1 MLLPERIIL
10 VTGAS
15 AGIGLAALRV
25 FAEEGAAVIGLA
37 RRVGDAASE
46 LEALRAAGHRVWFQT
61 ADITR
66 PGDIERVLDFVERE
80 VGPLDGAFNNASI
93 TQDAYPIDDL
103 PESVFDEVLAIN
115 VKGTWRCLRAELA
128 TMKSRGRGAIVNT
141 SSIAGVR
148 GFPGLAAYTASK
160 HAILGLTRSAAL
172 DAAAWGIRINCL
184 CPGTTRTPMMERQ
197 MRTRP
202 GGEQTTLARIPLGR
216 IASAEE
222 QAQAAAW
229 LLSDRA
235 SFVTGEELVVDGGG
249 TIR

>member
-1 MLLPERIIL
+1 MLLRERIIL

-15 AGIGLAALRV
+15 SGIGLAALRV

-37 RRVGDAASE
+37 RRIGDAGGE
-46 LEALRAAGHRVWFQT
+46 LEALRSAGHRVWFET
-61 ADITR
+61 ADITKA
-66 PGDIERVLDFVERE
+66 GDVERVIDFIEREA
-80 VGPLDGAFNNASI
+80 GPLDGAFNNASI
-93 TQDAYPIDDL
+93 TQDAYPVDEL
-103 PESVFDEVLAIN
+103 PESVFDEVLSIN
-115 VKGTWRCLRAELA
+115 VKGTWRCMRAELA
-128 TMKSRGRGAIVNT
+128 AMKPRGRGAIVNT

-148 GFPGLAAYTASK
+148 GFPGLAAYSASK

-172 DAAAWGIRINCL
+172 DAAASGIRINCL
-184 CPGTTRTPMMERQ
+184 CPGTTRTPMMEQQ

-202 GGEQTTLARIPLGR
+202 GGEQITLARIPLGR
-216 IASAEE
+216 IASPAE

>member
-1 MLLPERIIL
+1 MLLANRTIL
-10 VTGAS
+10 ITGAS
-15 AGIGLAALRV
+15 SGIGLEALRV

-37 RRVGDAASE
+37 RHAAAAE
-46 LEALRAAGHRVWFQT
+46 AHVAALRAAGHRAWFET
-61 ADITR
+61 ADITT
-66 PGDIERVLDFVERE
+66 PGDIERVVGFVERE
-80 VGPLDGAFNNASI
+80 IGPLDGAFNNASV
-93 TQDAYPIDDL
+93 TQDAFPIDET

-128 TMKSRGRGAIVNT
+128 AMKPRRSGAIVNT

-148 GFPGLAAYTASK
+148 GFPGLAAYSASK

-172 DAAAWGIRINCL
+172 DVAALGIRVNCL
-184 CPGTTRTPMMERQ
+184 CPGTTRTPMMVRQ
-197 MRTRP
+197 LSTRP
-202 GGEQTTLARIPLGR
+202 GGEALTLARIPLGR
-216 IASAEE
+216 IASPRE

>member
-1 MLLPERIIL
+1 MLLRERIIL

-15 AGIGLAALRV
+15 SGIGLAALRL

-37 RRVGDAASE
+37 RRVGDAGTE
-46 LEALRAAGHRVWFQT
+46 LEALRSAGHRVWFET

-66 PGDIERVLDFVERE
+66 PGDIERVIEFIERE
-80 VGPLDGAFNNASI
+80 VGPLDGAFNNVSI
-93 TQDAYPIDDL
+93 TQDACPIDEL
-103 PESVFDEVLAIN
+103 PESVFDDVLAIN

-128 TMKSRGRGAIVNT
+128 VMKACGRGAIVNT

-148 GFPGLAAYTASK
+148 GFPGLAAYSASK

-172 DAAAWGIRINCL
+172 DAAAWGIRVNCL

-202 GGEQTTLARIPLGR
+202 GGEQITLARIPLAR
-216 IASAEE
+216 IATPAE

-229 LLSDRA
+229 LLSERA

>member
-1 MLLPERIIL
+1 MLLSQRTIL

-15 AGIGLAALRV
+15 SGIGLAALRV
-25 FAEEGAAVIGLA
+25 FAEEGAAVVGLA
-37 RRVGDAASE
+37 RQPGAAATAVAE
-46 LEALRAAGHRVWFQT
+46 LRAAGHRAWFEA

-66 PGDIERVLDFVERE
+66 PGDVERVIAFIERE

-93 TQDAYPIDDL
+93 TQDAWPVDEL
-103 PESVFDEVLAIN
+103 PETVFDEILAIN
-115 VKGTWRCLRAELA
+115 VKGTWRCLRAELT

-216 IASAEE
+216 IASADE

>member
-1 MLLPERIIL
+1 MLLRERIIL

-15 AGIGLAALRV
+15 SGIGLAALRV

-37 RRVGDAASE
+37 RRIGDAGGE
-46 LEALRAAGHRVWFQT
+46 LEALRSAGHRVWFET
-61 ADITR
+61 ADITKA
-66 PGDIERVLDFVERE
+66 GDVERVIDFIEREA
-80 VGPLDGAFNNASI
+80 GPLDGAFNNASI
-93 TQDAYPIDDL
+93 TQDAYPVDEL
-103 PESVFDEVLAIN
+103 PESVFDEVLSIN
-115 VKGTWRCLRAELA
+115 VKGTWRCMRAELA
-128 TMKSRGRGAIVNT
+128 AMKRRGRGAIVNT

-148 GFPGLAAYTASK
+148 GFPGLAAYSASK

-172 DAAAWGIRINCL
+172 DAAASGIRINCL
-184 CPGTTRTPMMERQ
+184 CPGTTRTPMMEQQ

-202 GGEQTTLARIPLGR
+202 GGEQITLARIPLGR
-216 IASAEE
+216 IASPAE

>member
-1 MLLPERIIL
+1 MLLRERIIL

-15 AGIGLAALRV
+15 SGIGLAALRV

-37 RRVGDAASE
+37 RRAAGASAE
-46 LEALRAAGHRVWFQT
+46 VDALRAAGHRVWFET
-61 ADITR
+61 ADITK
-66 PGDIERVLDFVERE
+66 PGDVERVLDFIERD
-80 VGPLDGAFNNASI
+80 VGPLDGEFNNASI
-93 TQDAYPIDDL
+93 TQDAYPVDEL
-103 PESVFDEVLAIN
+103 PEAVFDEVLSIN

-128 TMKSRGRGAIVNT
+128 AMKPRGRGAIVNT

-148 GFPGLAAYTASK
+148 GFPGLAAYSASK

-172 DAAAWGIRINCL
+172 DAAAWGIRVNCL
-184 CPGTTRTPMMERQ
+184 CPGTTRTPMMEQQ

-202 GGEQTTLARIPLGR
+202 GGEQITLARIPLGR
-216 IASAEE
+216 IATPAE

>member
-1 MLLPERIIL
+1 MLLRERIIL

-15 AGIGLAALRV
+15 SGIGLAALRV

-37 RRVGDAASE
+37 RRSAGAGAE
-46 LEALRAAGHRVWFQT
+46 IEALRAAGHRAWFET
-61 ADITR
+61 ADIAK
-66 PGDIERVLDFVERE
+66 PGDIERVIDFVERE

-93 TQDAYPIDDL
+93 TQDAYPVDEL
-103 PESVFDEVLAIN
+103 PEAVFDDVLSIN

-128 TMKSRGRGAIVNT
+128 AMKPRGRGAIVNT

-172 DAAAWGIRINCL
+172 DAAAWGIRVNCL
-184 CPGTTRTPMMERQ
+184 CPGTTRTPMMEQQ

-202 GGEQTTLARIPLGR
+202 GGEEITLARIPLGR
-216 IASAEE
+216 IATATE

>member
-1 MLLPERIIL
+1 MLLSQRIIL

-15 AGIGLAALRV
+15 SGIGLAALRV
-25 FAEEGAAVIGLA
+25 FAQEGAAVVGLA
-37 RRVGDAASE
+37 RQPGAAATAVAE
-46 LEALRAAGHRVWFQT
+46 LRAAGHGAWFEA

-66 PGDIERVLDFVERE
+66 PGEVERVIDFIERE
-80 VGPLDGAFNNASI
+80 VGPLDGAFNNASV
-93 TQDAYPIDDL
+93 TQDAWPVDEL
-103 PESVFDEVLAIN
+103 PEAVFDEILAIN

-128 TMKSRGRGAIVNT
+128 AMKSRGRGAIVNT

-216 IASAEE
+216 IASADE

>member
-1 MLLPERIIL
+1 MLLRERIIL

-15 AGIGLAALRV
+15 SGIGLAALRV

-37 RRVGDAASE
+37 RRIGDAGGE
-46 LEALRAAGHRVWFQT
+46 LEALRSAGHRVWFET
-61 ADITR
+61 ADITKA
-66 PGDIERVLDFVERE
+66 GDVERVIDFIEREA
-80 VGPLDGAFNNASI
+80 GPLDGAFNNASI
-93 TQDAYPIDDL
+93 TQDAYPVDEL
-103 PESVFDEVLAIN
+103 PESVFDEVLSIN
-115 VKGTWRCLRAELA
+115 VKGTWRCMRAELA
-128 TMKSRGRGAIVNT
+128 AMKPRGRGAIVNT

-148 GFPGLAAYTASK
+148 GFPGLAAYSASK

-172 DAAAWGIRINCL
+172 DFAASGIRINCL
-184 CPGTTRTPMMERQ
+184 CPGTTRTPMMEQQ

-202 GGEQTTLARIPLGR
+202 GGEQITLARIPLGR
-216 IASAEE
+216 IASPAE

>member
-1 MLLPERIIL
+1 MLLQRRIIL

-15 AGIGLAALRV
+15 SGIGLAALRL
-25 FAEEGAAVIGLA
+25 FAAEGAAVVGLA
-37 RRVGDAASE
+37 RKPG
-46 LEALRAAGHRVWFQT
+46 EADEAVAELRAAGHRAWFEV

-66 PGDIERVLDFVERE
+66 PGDIERVIGFAERE
-80 VGPLDGAFNNASI
+80 VGPIDGAFNNASI
-93 TQDAYPIDDL
+93 TQDAYPIDEL

-172 DAAAWGIRINCL
+172 DAAAWGIRVNCL

-235 SFVTGEELVVDGGG
+235 SFMTGEELVVDGGG

>member
-1 MLLPERIIL
+1 MLLQNRTIL

-15 AGIGLAALRV
+15 SGIGLAALRV
-25 FAEEGAAVIGLA
+25 FATEGAAVVGIA
-37 RRVGDAASE
+37 RHDGDAARE
-46 LEALRAAGHRVWFQT
+46 AEALRDSGFRVWFHH
-61 ADITR
+61 ADISQ
-66 PGDIERVLDFVERE
+66 PGDIERTIDRIQTEL
-80 VGPLDGAFNNASI
+80 GPLDGAFNNASV
-93 TQDAYPIDDL
+93 TQDAVPIDRMT
-103 PESVFDEVLAIN
+103 ESAFDEVFTIN

-128 TMKSRGRGAIVNT
+128 AMRPHRRGAIVNT

-172 DAAAWGIRINCL
+172 DAAEDGIRVNCL

-202 GGEQTTLARIPLGR
+202 GGEQITLARIPLGR
-216 IASAEE
+216 FASTAE

-249 TIR
+249 TVR

>member
-1 MLLPERIIL
+1 MLLQRRTIL
-10 VTGAS
+10 ITGAS
-15 AGIGLAALRV
+15 SGIGLAALRL
-25 FAEEGAAVIGLA
+25 FAAEGAAVIGLA
-37 RRVGDAASE
+37 RQPGEAAAAVA
-46 LEALRAAGHRVWFQT
+46 ALRAAGQRAWFKV

-66 PGDIERVLDFVERE
+66 AGDIERVIDFAERE
-80 VGPLDGAFNNASI
+80 VGPIDGAFNNAAV
-93 TQDAYPIDDL
+93 TQDAYPIDEL
-103 PESVFDEVLAIN
+103 PESVFDEVMAVN

-172 DAAAWGIRINCL
+172 DAAAWGIRVNCL

-216 IASAEE
+216 MASADE

-235 SFVTGEELVVDGGG
+235 SFMTGEELVVDGGG

>member
-1 MLLPERIIL
+1 MLLQDRILL

-15 AGIGLAALRV
+15 SGIGLAALRV
-25 FAEEGAAVIGLA
+25 FAMEGATVVGLA
-37 RRVGDAASE
+37 RRSGDAPDEVA
-46 LEALRAAGHRVWFQT
+46 ALRADGHRIWFRA
-61 ADITR
+61 ADITV
-66 PGDIERVLDFVERE
+66 PGEIERVLQFVAAE

-93 TQDAYPIDDL
+93 TQDACPIDEL
-103 PESVFDEVLAIN
+103 PEEVFDEVLAVN

-128 TMKSRGRGAIVNT
+128 AMKPRRRGAIVNT
-141 SSIAGVR
+141 SSIAGLR

-160 HAILGLTRSAAL
+160 HAIVGLTRSAAL
-172 DAAAWGIRINCL
+172 DAAEWGIRVNCL

-197 MRTRP
+197 MQTRP
-202 GGEQTTLARIPLGR
+202 GGEQSTLARIPLGR
-216 IASAEE
+216 MATAAE

>member
-1 MLLPERIIL
+1 MLLQDRIIL

-15 AGIGLAALRV
+15 SGIGLAALEV
-25 FAEEGAAVIGLA
+25 FAAEGATVLGIA
-37 RRVGDAASE
+37 RRDGNAHAEVQR
-46 LEALRAAGHRVWFQT
+46 LQAAGHRVHFMQ
-61 ADITR
+61 ADITNAR
-66 PGDIERVLDFVERE
+66 DIDRVLAYVETDI
-80 VGPLDGAFNNASI
+80 GPLDGAFNNASI
-93 TQDAYPIDDL
+93 TQDAYPFDEL
-103 PESVFDEVLAIN
+103 PENVFDEVIAIN
-115 VKGTWRCLRAELA
+115 LKGTWRCMQRELA
-128 TMKSRGRGAIVNT
+128 VMKPRGRGAIVNT

-172 DAAAWGIRINCL
+172 DAAPWGIRVNCL

-197 MRTRP
+197 MLTRP
-202 GGEQTTLARIPLGR
+202 QGEQGTLARIPLNR
-216 IASAEE
+216 MATPAE

>member
-1 MLLPERIIL
+1 MLLQNRILL

-15 AGIGLAALRV
+15 SGIGLAALRT
-25 FAEEGAAVIGLA
+25 FAAEGAAVIGLA
-37 RRVGDAASE
+37 RRSGDAADE
-46 LEALRAAGHRVWFQT
+46 VAKLRAEGHRAWFQS
-61 ADITR
+61 ADITV
-66 PGDIERVLDFVERE
+66 PGEIERVLEFVAAE

-93 TQDAYPIDDL
+93 TQDAFPIDEL
-103 PESVFDEVLAIN
+103 PEQVLDDVLSIN

-128 TMKSRGRGAIVNT
+128 AMKPRRRGAIVNT
-141 SSIAGVR
+141 SSIAGLR

-160 HAILGLTRSAAL
+160 HAIVGLTRSAAL
-172 DAAAWGIRINCL
+172 DAAAWGIRVNCL
-184 CPGTTRTPMMERQ
+184 CPGTTHTPMMERQ

-216 IASAEE
+216 FATPAE

-235 SFVTGEELVVDGGG
+235 AFVTGEELVVDGGG